1 MELLAGEADYE
12 VTVKESGCVFRFDFS
27 SVYWNPRLGTEHD
40 RVIRMVSPSS
50 ILFDACA
57 GVGPFSVPC
66 GKICKVLSNDLNPDS
81 YKWLVE
87 NVRWSLKRRFTRMF
101 VITEKAPTRAFSW
114 LKVPTSPFTFKTLC

>member
-12 VTVKESGCVFRFDFS
+12 GTVKESGCVFRFDFS

-81 YKWLVE
+81 YKWLGE
-87 NVRWSLKRRFTRMF
+87 NVRGSLKRRNTRMF
-101 VITEKAPTRAFSW
+101 AITEKAFSW
-114 LKVPTSPFTFKTLC
+114 LKAPNNS